1 VKVYEAVARA
11 IADEGV
17 QDVFTLVGNANMEM
31 LSALQSA
38 GGVRIYHAPIEG
50 TAIGMAEGYARS
62 GNRVGVAVVTSG
74 PALANAVNALTS
86 AVRAGTPLVL
96 VTGHPSSRDNHQQ
109 LHQEAVAD
117 LTGAAYFDVP
127 DAGGVLDVLRLAFY
141 TARTERRPVILD
153 IGRSVS
159 SADYDWPYS
168 YEPSAA
174 GMQIDYGIPPAPAAL
189 DAALELIAASQC
201 PVIIAGA
208 GAYAADCRQ
217 AILDLGA
224 EIGALLAT
232 TLHVKN
238 WFAGEPFDLGVAGLF
253 SWHYTTEILAEAD
266 CVIGIGASLN
276 YHTTE
281 GGYLFPAAR
290 TVQIDTRAELLMGNG
305 QRADAYV
312 RGDAALTV
320 AALLDAIRKKGLG
333 ATRFRT
339 PEIRERIV
347 AGAAN
352 LDPAEFAIESGRVD
366 PRRVLEVVDRDMP
379 DPAGIVV
386 STGHSW
392 GLSNLVLR
400 RWREPQLYSHAFG
413 SIGIAFPLCL
423 GAAVAHPGR
432 PFLHVEGDGSFM
444 MTVQGLATLAQYDLP
459 VFVVVLND
467 SAYSAEAHQL
477 IAKGIDPSVAYL
489 HDVDFAD
496 VAHAFGCRS
505 AVIRSEE
512 DMAAAIAQFRSRP
525 GPFVAD
531 VRTSRNVISVPFR
544 RLHYG
549 QPA

>member
-1 VKVYEAVARA
+1 VKVYEAVARG

-17 QDVFTLVGNANMEM
+17 QDVFTLVGNANMDM
-31 LSALQSA
+31 LTALRA
-38 GGVRIYHAPIEG
+38 VGGVRAYQVRIEG
-50 TAIGMAEGYARS
+50 TAVGMAEGYARS
-62 GNRVGVAVVTSG
+62 SNRVGVAVVTSG
-74 PALANAVNALTS
+74 PALANTVNALTS
-86 AVRAGTPLVL
+86 AARAATPLVL
-96 VTGHPSSRDNHQQ
+96 ITGHPVSRDNHQH

-117 LTGAAYFDVP
+117 LTGAAYLDMP
-127 DAGGVLDVLRLAFY
+127 DAAGALDVLRLAFY
-141 TARTERRPVILD
+141 TARAERRPVILD
-153 IGRSVS
+153 IGRQVS
-159 SADYDWPYS
+159 NADYDWPYA

-174 GMQIDYGIPPAPAAL
+174 WMQTDYGIPPAPPAL
-189 DAALELIAASQC
+189 DAALEIIAASER

-208 GAYAADCRQ
+208 GAYAAGCRP
-217 AILDLGA
+217 AILELGA
-224 EIGALLAT
+224 ELGALLAT

-238 WFAGEPFDLGVAGLF
+238 WFTGEPFNLGVAGLF

-281 GGYLFPAAR
+281 GGYLFPEAR
-290 TVQIDTRAELLMGNG
+290 TVQIDTRAELVMGNG
-305 QRADAYV
+305 ERADAYV

-320 AALLDAIRKKGLG
+320 AALLDAIRDKGLG

-339 PEIRERIV
+339 PETGRRI
-347 AGAAN
+347 ADGAAST
-352 LDPAEFAIESGRVD
+352 DPAEFTIEAGRAD
-366 PRRVLEVVDRDMP
+366 PRRVLEVADREMP

-386 STGHSW
+386 GTGHSW
-392 GLSNLVLR
+392 GLSNLVLE

-432 PFLHVEGDGSFM
+432 PFLHVEGDGSLM
-444 MTVQGLATLAQYDLP
+444 MTVHGLATLAQYDLP

-477 IAKGIDPSVAYL
+477 NAKGIDPSVAYL
-489 HDVDFAD
+489 HDVDFAA
-496 VAHAFGCRS
+496 VARGFGCRS
-505 AVIRSEE
+505 AVIRSED
-512 DMAAAIAQFRSRP
+512 DMAAAMADFRARP

-531 VRTSRNVISVPFR
+531 VRVSRNVISVPFR